1 MRPSVRSFGLICAVA
16 LLLTVAYD
24 ATAQTIAVGNSL
36 GVQGGA
42 TTVPVTLI
50 AAADYTAVLAR
61 FEYDATA
68 LTSPSATAG
77 PLLAAGHALDFHSP
91 EPGRVNVAVYA
102 DSGMPAF
109 TAQTGTLFTL
119 SFDILPTARLGQS
132 AIRFTTAGTPALPA
146 SDLTDTAGGV
156 APHQKRPGSVTIYG
170 AAGVRPWMLYE

>member
-1 MRPSVRSFGLICAVA
+1 MRIGQILRASFVLAITFA
-16 LLLTVAYD
+16 LGA
-24 ATAQTIAVGNSL
+24 AAGAQTIAVGNGW

-42 TTVPVTLI
+42 ASVPVTLI
-50 AAADYTAVLAR
+50 ASADYTAVLGR

-68 LTSPSATAG
+68 LTSPSAAAG
-77 PLLAAGHALDFHSP
+77 PLLGAGHVLDFHSP
-91 EPGRVNVAVYA
+91 QPGRLNVAVYP

-109 TAQTGTLFTL
+109 AAQTGTLFTL
-119 SFDILPTARLGQS
+119 SFDIPRNARLGQS

-146 SDLTDTAGGV
+146 SDLTNTAGGV